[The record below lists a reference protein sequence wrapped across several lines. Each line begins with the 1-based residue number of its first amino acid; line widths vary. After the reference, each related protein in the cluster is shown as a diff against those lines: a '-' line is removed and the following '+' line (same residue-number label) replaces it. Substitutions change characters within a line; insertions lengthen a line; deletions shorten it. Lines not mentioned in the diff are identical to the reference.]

1 MTTNVVL
8 RGMKAI
14 CTPSRCMARIGRAPV
29 LARCQTQRNTVVS
42 TGHAAVRHARSLT
55 SSVLRIPHSASRH
68 SLVITRAAA
77 TEAPVKQLADQQQG
91 EPDAPEQL
99 ETVLL
104 DVGGMKCGGC
114 SAAVKRMLS
123 ARPEVSNA
131 AVNLLTETAAV
142 QLKLPSPSAAED
154 LAAMLTSKGFP
165 ATVRQNEGDA
175 VDTTELEQKR
185 EQEARQ
191 SMVNLG
197 VAWSL
202 VLLCCTHH
210 AGEAATADAT
220 QSSIRSPCRCLSQ
233 MVPWPCRSSPTTRM
247 HPTHPPP
254 LHHTILSATCSPPA
268 SHRSTSSL
276 YPAAN
281 LTQP

>member
-1 MTTNVVL
+1 M
-8 RGMKAI
+8 
-14 CTPSRCMARIGRAPV
+14 
-29 LARCQTQRNTVVS
+29 
-42 TGHAAVRHARSLT
+42 
-55 SSVLRIPHSASRH
+55 
-68 SLVITRAAA
+68 
-77 TEAPVKQLADQQQG
+77 KQLADQQQG

-210 AGEAATADAT
+210 AGEAAPKDAAQSHACSPFLCLLPHPHGTTASHPTTCMHSTHPSTSTAPA
-220 QSSIRSPCRCLSQ
+220 S
-233 MVPWPCRSSPTTRM
+233 SSPTC
-247 HPTHPPP
+247 
-254 LHHTILSATCSPPA
+254 SQTC
-268 SHRSTSSL
+268 
-276 YPAAN
+276 
-281 LTQP
+281 